1 MNVETFRYDNKIVR
15 AFAIACV
22 VFAIVGMVAGL
33 LAAIQLFYPAANL
46 NLQSPPSAGC
56 ARCTPTRSSSPS
68 WATACSWASTTRCSG
83 CARRACS
90 ATR

>member
-22 VFAIVGMVAGL
+22 IFAIVGMVAGL

-46 NLQSPPSAGC
+46 NLQYTTFGGSA
-56 ARCTPTRSSSPS
+56 RSTPMPSSSPS
-68 WATACSWASTTRCSG
+68 SATACSWASTTRCSG
-83 CARRACS
+83 SARPACS
-90 ATR
+90 ATP